1 MEVIGVWWNS
11 MRHSI
16 FQHLT
21 LALVA
26 GDPRMNKKWFRPQ
39 GAQSA
44 GKDGHI
50 HLVTIGSKSSAT
62 EA

>member
-1 MEVIGVWWNS
+1 MP
-11 MRHSI
+11 HSV

-26 GDPRMNKKWFRPQ
+26 GDPRMNKTWFRPQ